1 MFTPAPNNASS
12 GFSRQRFL
20 GGALALGGATVL
32 SACGTSTAPS
42 TSGSASRSAS
52 ASGGPQRVVALSTG
66 HLDYCL
72 ALGIVPVGLAVA
84 VSEATD
90 SRGIPDYIKQRFGDR
105 HDLDS
110 IQVVGQRMSPDLEK
124 VAGLKPDLILSNKRA
139 DKGLTEKL
147 TGIARTVQTNGGSEQ
162 FKADLKIV
170 AEAFGK
176 AADGERLLADY
187 EGRAHAWGQKR
198 GTSDTISLVRGKG
211 DQYLYFGTLALASIV
226 GADAGLTRPP
236 AQQFSDTAS
245 RPLSLEQVGLLEA
258 DWLFYSFPGGSG
270 DFAEAPLWKKL
281 PAVVEGRAFP
291 VDVDPW
297 FLNASTV
304 AADRVLADMQRFMS
318 A

>member
-1 MFTPAPNNASS
+1 MVHVGRPRERVGITRRSLF
-12 GFSRQRFL
+12 
-20 GGALALGGATVL
+20 GGVAGVGATAL
-32 SACGTSTAPS
+32 LAACGTSTAPS
-42 TSGSASRSAS
+42 APSAGSRSAD
-52 ASGGPQRVVALSTG
+52 AGGGPSRVVALSTG
-66 HLDYCL
+66 HLDHCL

-90 SRGIPDYIKQRFGDR
+90 SRGIPDYIKQAFGDR
-105 HDLDS
+105 YDLDS

-187 EGRAHAWGQKR
+187 EGRARAWGARR
-198 GTSDTISLVRGKG
+198 GTPGTFSLVRGKG
-211 DQYLYFGTLALASIV
+211 DQYLYFGTRALASIV
-226 GADAGLTRPP
+226 GTDAGLTRPA
-236 AQQFSDTAS
+236 AQQFDEAAS
-245 RPLSLEQVGLLEA
+245 RTLSLEQVGLLDA
-258 DWLFYSFPGGSG
+258 DWVFYSFPGNSG
-270 DFAEAPLWKKL
+270 DFTEAPLWKKL
-281 PAVVEGRAFP
+281 PAVAEGRAFR

-318 A
+318 T